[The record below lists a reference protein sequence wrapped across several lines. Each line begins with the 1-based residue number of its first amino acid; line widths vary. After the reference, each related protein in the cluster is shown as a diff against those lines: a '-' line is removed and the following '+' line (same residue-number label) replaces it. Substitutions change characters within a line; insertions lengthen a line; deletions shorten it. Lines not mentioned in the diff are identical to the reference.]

1 MKLLNEQQLTLV
13 TSASRNGGWEGYWG
27 HWRAAALNPRAVTVV
42 VVVLAVTPVVAAMV
56 VHGNW

>member
-1 MKLLNEQQLTLV
+1 MELFNEQQLTLV